1 MFGII
6 NYVLLINKKDSGMNN
21 FSLKTL
27 SISVVAAS
35 LVSSIVFAGN
45 DVSKSLPTMSDKATS
60 FSKLVADY
68 DIDKNNTLS
77 IEEVAK
83 DDTLTKNFAK
93 IDVNSDQEVSE
104 EEFNQYLANMK
115 KSLL

>member
-1 MFGII
+1 
-6 NYVLLINKKDSGMNN
+6 MNS

-27 SISVVAAS
+27 SITVVAAS

-45 DVSKSLPTMSDKATS
+45 DVSKSLPKMSDKAAS

-68 DIDKNNTLS
+68 DMDKNNTLS
-77 IEEVAK
+77 IAEVAK
-83 DDTLTKNFAK
+83 NDMLTKNFAK
-93 IDVNSDQEVSE
+93 IDANSDQEISE